1 MYPEIVANNLK
12 KFPKSYWKLI
22 YNPYKKKWIK

>member
-22 YNPYKKKWIK
+22 YNPYKKKVD